1 MKKLPVVEV
10 LNIIENEDGSA
21 NVELDLDAEAVKL
34 LVQEGFISILKN
46 HIEEQEQK
54 ENDNN

>member
-34 LVQEGFISILKN
+34 LMQEGFISILKN
-46 HIEEQEQK
+46 HIEELGEYK
-54 ENDNN
+54 